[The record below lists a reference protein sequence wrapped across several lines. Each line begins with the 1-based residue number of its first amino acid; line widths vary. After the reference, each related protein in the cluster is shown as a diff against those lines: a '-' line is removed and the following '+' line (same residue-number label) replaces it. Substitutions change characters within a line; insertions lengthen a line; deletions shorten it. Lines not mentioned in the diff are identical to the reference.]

1 LALKYKDLRDG
12 LVNSKTDQKGSS
24 KNQGDGE
31 QAQTDLKP
39 SLLSLNQHNLGLIR
53 SESSSSNQPTSSGR
67 KFSRLPTFSRNT
79 DTEQG
84 LEETDTQKNPF
95 SQSILPTIEQILQQD
110 VEFEGSLSEEYIES
124 KDSAKVTKDDREKR
138 KNRDYVPNK
147 ESEHLSTNDLK
158 KSLQKGF
165 KNNESSC
172 RNPQQLSEEGESMKY
187 DPQHRVNEKNS
198 SSRRPNQKSDRK
210 HDDYAENDIEAPE
223 EERSELQHDLTG
235 ELSDSSDQLGKNI
248 TPRKQ
253 KGSKAKDLAKQS
265 SPRLEK
271 KV

>member
-1 LALKYKDLRDG
+1 
-12 LVNSKTDQKGSS
+12 
-24 KNQGDGE
+24 
-31 QAQTDLKP
+31 
-39 SLLSLNQHNLGLIR
+39 
-53 SESSSSNQPTSSGR
+53 
-67 KFSRLPTFSRNT
+67 
-79 DTEQG
+79 

-110 VEFEGSLSEEYIES
+110 VEFEGSLSEEYTES

-165 KNNESSC
+165 KNNESSS

-198 SSRRPNQKSDRK
+198 SSKTKPKIR
-210 HDDYAENDIEAPE
+210 
-223 EERSELQHDLTG
+223 
-235 ELSDSSDQLGKNI
+235 
-248 TPRKQ
+248 
-253 KGSKAKDLAKQS
+253 
-265 SPRLEK
+265 
-271 KV
+271 